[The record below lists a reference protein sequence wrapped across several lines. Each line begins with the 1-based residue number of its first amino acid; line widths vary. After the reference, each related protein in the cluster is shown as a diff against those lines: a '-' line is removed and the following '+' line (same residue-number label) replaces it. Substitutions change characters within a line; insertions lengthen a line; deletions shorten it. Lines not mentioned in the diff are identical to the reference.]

1 MFDIRGILIL
11 DINVINSINSVNAP
25 TRAINIF
32 IRGINDS
39 TDIILNNSPI
49 VFAPALYD
57 KIMSHMTDIAI
68 GHQ

>member
-1 MFDIRGILIL
+1 LIF
-11 DINVINSINSVNAP
+11 DINVIDSINNVNTPIKAM
-25 TRAINIF
+25 NMF

-39 TDIILNNSPI
+39 TDIMLNNSPI

>member
-1 MFDIRGILIL
+1 MF
-11 DINVINSINSVNAP
+11 DINVIDSINSVNTPIKAM
-25 TRAINIF
+25 NMF

-39 TDIILNNSPI
+39 TDIMLNNSPI

-57 KIMSHMTDIAI
+57 KIMSHMTDMAI

>member
-1 MFDIRGILIL
+1 MS

-25 TRAINIF
+25 AKATNMF
-32 IRGINDS
+32 IIGINDS
-39 TDIILNNSPI
+39 TDIMLNNSPI

-68 GHQ
+68 GNQ

>member
-1 MFDIRGILIL
+1 LIF
-11 DINVINSINSVNAP
+11 DINVIDSINSVNTPIKAM
-25 TRAINIF
+25 NMF

-39 TDIILNNSPI
+39 TDIMLNNSPI